1 MFRYCL
7 LFLALFVF
15 AQILY
20 SQTDS
25 KFLQTQWT
33 TENGLPQNS
42 VSAIAQTPEG
52 YIWVGTFGGLARFD
66 GIHFKIYTTSNTPE
80 IKSNR
85 ITALTTDKEGTLWIG
100 TERGEIVIYK
110 DRKFKLI
117 DDGKEIKNKT
127 IGNLYADKNGV
138 VWANNAFS
146 LRHCTIEKCIDD
158 KNQKAVSKVSYDSEG
173 NLWKI
178 QDQKLFKFINDKFVQ
193 IKLNYE
199 ITNSIES
206 NHSGGLWIFHQDTLT
221 LYKNGVAEDFI
232 KINRKDESYAMKS
245 MPDGT
250 FWFNYGNDLYRIK
263 NDEIEQYKISN
274 VSNITANQIFIDR
287 EGSIWLG
294 RIGEG
299 LIQLLDHRV
308 QTLTFEGTINNK
320 IIKGIA
326 INSIAEDK
334 EGNMWFASN
343 PFLFRLFNGK
353 IEQMTKSANFG
364 SLLVDSQ
371 KKLWV
376 VTSFGLRSYENS
388 KFTTHKEISWEDEVS
403 ASSLF
408 EDSEKNLWYGCN
420 DCGIF
425 VAYKEKIIARYSTEN
440 GLVGNTADFITETR
454 DGAIWIGTTAGLS
467 RLQDGK
473 FTNWTTENGLSNDYV
488 RAIYEDQDGTIWIG
502 TYGGGLNRYKDG
514 IFTHITTNHG
524 LFDDIVSQILVD
536 DNDNFWFLGNR
547 GIFSVSRK
555 MLNDFADKK
564 INNIYCSAF
573 TTKDGMI
580 TSEGNGGYQNAGIR
594 STDGKLWFPMI
605 QGVVIIDPKQETM
618 LPPKPL
624 IDEVL
629 LDKKLVDTNKKIEI
643 NPGNESL
650 EIIYTGLNFRKPE
663 QIRFRYKLDGLDKN
677 WTEAGT
683 RRLAN
688 YPYLPSGEF
697 TFQLQAANADGN
709 WSQEIDG
716 FKIIVHPPFY
726 RTWWFFILIWL
737 IFFTA
742 LISLFKYKNLLFAK
756 EKAKQEEFTR
766 RLINAQEN
774 ERKRIASEIHDSLGQ
789 QLLVIKNWATYCL
802 QKSRKLS
809 EMRLPIQQINA
820 SAEESLQ
827 EVRTMAKMLS
837 PYHLDKVG
845 VSNTI
850 RFMIKQVAESSE
862 INFETEIDDI
872 DGILSKEND
881 INLYRIVQES
891 ISNIIKHSQASEAK
905 IIIKKSEN
913 LIKLRVLDNGI
924 GVYTNNYEYE
934 NFGIGLHGIAER
946 AKMLGGNFVYE
957 SVETKG
963 TKLKIDIELNEKHA
977 SD

>member
-221 LYKNGVAEDFI
+221 LYKNGVAKDFI

-709 WSQEIDG
+709 WSQEIAV

>member
-1 MFRYCL
+1 M
-7 LFLALFVF
+7 F

-66 GIHFKIYTTSNTPE
+66 GIQFKIYTSSNTPE
-80 IKSNR
+80 LKSNR

-110 DRKFKLI
+110 DGKFKLV
-117 DDGKEIKNKT
+117 DDGKEIKNTT
-127 IGNLYADKNGV
+127 IGNLYADKNGL

-146 LRHCTIEKCIDD
+146 LRHCTIERCIDD
-158 KNQKAVSKVSYDSEG
+158 KNQKAVSKICYDSEG

-178 QDQKLFKFINDKFVQ
+178 QDGKLFKFINDNFVQ
-193 IKLNYE
+193 IDLNYNL
-199 ITNSIES
+199 INSIES
-206 NHSGGLWIFHQDTLT
+206 NHSGGLWVFHQDTVT
-221 LYKNGVAEDFI
+221 LYKNGVTKDFI
-232 KINRKDESYAMKS
+232 KISREDESYAMKS

-250 FWFNYGNDLYRIK
+250 FLFNYGSDLYRIK
-263 NDEIEQYKISN
+263 NDQIEQHKISN

-294 RIGEG
+294 RISEG
-299 LIQLLDHRV
+299 LIQLLDRRV
-308 QTLTFEGTINNK
+308 QTLTFEGNFNNK
-320 IIKGIA
+320 TIKEIA

-343 PFLFRLFNGK
+343 PFLFRLSNGK
-353 IEQMTKSANFG
+353 IEQMSKSANFG
-364 SLLVDSQ
+364 SVMIDSQ
-371 KKLWV
+371 KKLWF
-376 VTSFGLRSYENS
+376 VTSFGLQSYENN
-388 KFTTHKEISWEDEVS
+388 KFTAHKEISWEDKFS
-403 ASSLF
+403 ANSLF
-408 EDSEKNLWYGCN
+408 EDSKKNLWYGCN
-420 DCGIF
+420 DCGVF
-425 VAYKEKIIARYSTEN
+425 VAHNEKIIARYSTEN
-440 GLVGNTADFITETR
+440 GLVGNTADFITETL

-573 TTKDGMI
+573 TNKDGMI

-605 QGVVIIDPKQETM
+605 QGVVIIDPKQEM
-618 LPPKPL
+618 PPKPL

-629 LDKKLVDTNKKIEI
+629 LDKKLVDKNKKIEI

-709 WSQEIDG
+709 WSQEIAG

-726 RTWWFFILIWL
+726 
-737 IFFTA
+737 
-742 LISLFKYKNLLFAK
+742 
-756 EKAKQEEFTR
+756 
-766 RLINAQEN
+766 
-774 ERKRIASEIHDSLGQ
+774 
-789 QLLVIKNWATYCL
+789 
-802 QKSRKLS
+802 
-809 EMRLPIQQINA
+809 
-820 SAEESLQ
+820 
-827 EVRTMAKMLS
+827 
-837 PYHLDKVG
+837 
-845 VSNTI
+845 
-850 RFMIKQVAESSE
+850 
-862 INFETEIDDI
+862 
-872 DGILSKEND
+872 
-881 INLYRIVQES
+881 
-891 ISNIIKHSQASEAK
+891 
-905 IIIKKSEN
+905 
-913 LIKLRVLDNGI
+913 
-924 GVYTNNYEYE
+924 
-934 NFGIGLHGIAER
+934 
-946 AKMLGGNFVYE
+946 
-957 SVETKG
+957 
-963 TKLKIDIELNEKHA
+963 
-977 SD
+977 